1 VRKADRNLETYLA
14 KRVSDLIYQA
24 RLDAVKI
31 HEDCDDNQA
40 RAIHLTE
47 EQYIA
52 SKLWWCDNDAWVF
65 LSKYWTSKEYKT
77 KRKAAQASRLK
88 SVDVAQNKGDRGH
101 GERHNN
107 CWYEILIL
115 LSFAY
120 TTKTAYIQM

>member
-31 HEDCDDNQA
+31 HKDCDDNQA

-52 SKLWWCDNDAWVF
+52 SKLWWCDNDDWVF

-88 SVDVAQNKGDRGH
+88 SVDVAQNRGGSRPW
-101 GERHNN
+101 GETQQ
-107 CWYEILIL
+107 L
-115 LSFAY
+115 LV
-120 TTKTAYIQM
+120 

>member
-1 VRKADRNLETYLA
+1 MRKAERILETYLV

-65 LSKYWTSKEYKT
+65 LSKYWTSEEYHT

-88 SVDVAQNKGDRGH
+88 SVDVAQNRGGSRPW
-101 GERHNN
+101 GETQQ
-107 CWYEILIL
+107 L
-115 LSFAY
+115 LV
-120 TTKTAYIQM
+120 